1 MGDLPATLERWFP
14 VLFAVALGWMLIW
27 VGLSFAYRKWKHKD
41 VIAERP
47 ADAAFLETWTSGNSN
62 RSFLA
67 KIGGARNC
75 LLVAVTQDS
84 LIVRPH
90 FPFNLLFLPQ
100 IFDLDHVIPRTHIR
114 SVTAKTGLFGE
125 TAEVVFSVASEDTRT
140 IELRLRQPQQFLQ
153 AVRPI

>member
-1 MGDLPATLERWFP
+1 MDDLPATLERWFP
-14 VLFAVALGWMLIW
+14 VLFAVGMAWMLVW
-27 VGLSFAYRKWKHKD
+27 FGLSLAYRKWKHKD
-41 VIAERP
+41 VIAETP
-47 ADAAFLETWTSGNSN
+47 ADGAFLETWTSGNSN

-90 FPFNLLFLPQ
+90 FPFNLLLLPQ
-100 IFDLDHVIPRTHIR
+100 IFDLDHVIPRMHIR
-114 SVTAKTGLFGE
+114 SVTAKNGPFGE
-125 TAEVVFSVASEDTRT
+125 TVEVVFSGASVDTRS

-153 AVRPI
+153 AIRPT